1 MIATYDLNIYSE
13 EYFDYTEEEHAAVIA
28 DGWPGYNQW
37 STELEADAWQG
48 SKPVG
53 DILIKRACEHQ
64 TCSHFKCE
72 REVRIG
78 GIAI

>member
-1 MIATYDLNIYSE
+1 MIPNFDLNVYSDE
-13 EYFDYTEEEHAAVIA
+13 LFDFTEAEYDAVMA
-28 DGWPGYNQW
+28 DSFEGYAEW

-48 SKPVG
+48 AQSVSG
-53 DILIKRACEHQ
+53 ILIKKACEHQ

-72 REVRIG
+72 REMRIG